1 MGIGAIRSVEKL
13 KGVRGFLIA
22 CQFAQMEE
30 VWFKRFKRFRGLKAV
45 EVSVVSSPGPQLT
58 CWNGGLIL
66 N

>member
-1 MGIGAIRSVEKL
+1 VGIGAIRTVKKL

-30 VWFKRFKRFRGLKAV
+30 VWFKRFRGLKAV